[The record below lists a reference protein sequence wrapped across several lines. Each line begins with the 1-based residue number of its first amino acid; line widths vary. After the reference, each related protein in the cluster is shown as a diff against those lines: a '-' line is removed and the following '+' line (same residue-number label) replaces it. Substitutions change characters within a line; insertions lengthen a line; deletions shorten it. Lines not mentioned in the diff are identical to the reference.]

1 LAADGENGAAAGEE
15 QFRLLAD
22 HAPVLIW
29 RADTSKACDFFNK
42 PWLDFTGRGLEQELG
57 FGWAEGV
64 HPEDFDRCIEIFTT
78 AFDARQD
85 FTMDYRLR
93 RHDGAWRWVLDNGRP
108 FFVQGAFAG
117 YFGSCIDVTDMKAAL
132 EERRLALE
140 EREVLLQE
148 LQHRVKNNAQ
158 STTSVLRLHASRS
171 SNPEVAERL
180 HSAAERVHAAAL
192 VQDRLFQL
200 PSFTRVDLG
209 EQLAAAANSAIG
221 RAGDGVALKIE
232 HGASISV
239 SVTQAMPL
247 ALAVSELVSNAAKHA
262 FPNRMKG
269 QVSLSMQPREE
280 SLAEVTVADDGVGM
294 PAHFRASGV
303 TPPEPRRGAL
313 GLELTARLL
322 QQVGGSLTV
331 TTGSGTAV
339 SLTFPIR

>member
-1 LAADGENGAAAGEE
+1 
-15 QFRLLAD
+15 
-22 HAPVLIW
+22 
-29 RADTSKACDFFNK
+29 
-42 PWLDFTGRGLEQELG
+42 
-57 FGWAEGV
+57 
-64 HPEDFDRCIEIFTT
+64 
-78 AFDARQD
+78 
-85 FTMDYRLR
+85 
-93 RHDGAWRWVLDNGRP
+93 
-108 FFVQGAFAG
+108 
-117 YFGSCIDVTDMKAAL
+117 MKAAL

-140 EREVLLQE
+140 EREVLLPE

-158 STTSVLRLHASRS
+158 STTAVLRLHASRS
-171 SNPEVAERL
+171 SDPEVAERL

-209 EQLAAAANSAIG
+209 LQLAAANSAIG

-262 FPNRMKG
+262 CPNGMKG
-269 QVSLSMQPREE
+269 QVSLSMQPREG
-280 SLAEVTVADDGVGM
+280 SLAEVTVVDDSVGM
-294 PAHFRASGV
+294 PAPFRASGV

-322 QQVGGSLTV
+322 QQVGGRLTV